1 MKFLERQ
8 IRTISKI
15 FIASS
20 EEEVKTLLPNTCIE
34 INSIL
39 PLKNNRYL
47 VRFKAYS
54 TITYNDLV
62 NGMVREKYSDSE
74 EFAILRKSINNPYNA
89 EYVEYNAYVEECKA
103 RAKAFIAERDEVLN
117 NG

>member
-54 TITYNDLV
+54 NITYEDLV
-62 NGMVREKYSDSE
+62 NKLIAEKYTIQDE
-74 EFAILRKSINNPYNA
+74 LAIQRKHQKGINIDEFN
-89 EYVEYNAYVEECKA
+89 EYDAYVESCKA
-103 RAKAFIAERDEVLN
+103 KAKAFIAERDEALN